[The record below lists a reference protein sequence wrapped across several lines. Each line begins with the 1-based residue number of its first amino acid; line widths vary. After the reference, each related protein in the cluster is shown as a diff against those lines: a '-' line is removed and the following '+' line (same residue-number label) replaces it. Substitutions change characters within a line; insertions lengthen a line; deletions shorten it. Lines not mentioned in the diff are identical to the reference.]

1 MTSPEEIESRSLAG
15 EGFRTVFNMHRIEK
29 SPKLHCRLD
38 RYDVMKYS
46 AKRKKSRD
54 ELFISEKVLL
64 LVARIK
70 KKDAPGKFFKQSV
83 QNTSYFNK
91 DRAFVIRKIQTIGGI
106 RYYWLK
112 NAQNN
117 KKLAKRFQRTELF
130 TIRGNFVV

>member
-1 MTSPEEIESRSLAG
+1 MTSPEEIESRFLAG
-15 EGFRTVFNMHRIEK
+15 EGFKTVFNMHRIEK

-83 QNTSYFNK
+83 QNISYFNK
-91 DRAFVIRKIQTIGGI
+91 DEIYHKE
-106 RYYWLK
+106 
-112 NAQNN
+112 NSND
-117 KKLAKRFQRTELF
+117 
-130 TIRGNFVV
+130 